1 MALQLLPRW
10 RVEHVRPQ
18 LVEAASGLRNL
29 QGVTYPAERFNAYL
43 KWTGDQLGVL
53 RHCLSRDALNRL
65 ITTDHYRTLCLL
77 DPATKGNQL
86 YSVVDIE
93 IARQIDE
100 FDAALNELDVAVA
113 RHEGADLVLVPD
125 TNVFL
130 QGLVSF
136 ENRAWSELLPRPN
149 ASAQLAIPLLVIDEL
164 DKAKLRTNNVHP
176 KSDEKVRARARRT
189 LRALEQGFAGDDPYQ
204 LECAGQ
210 AKVTVTFI
218 PEDARHIRLP
228 RPDDELVDIAQG
240 LAAMTSAP
248 VLLVSDDTGLRLR
261 ASIAGLNAIEPPGD
275 EPAD

>member
-18 LVEAASGLRNL
+18 LVEAATRLKNL
-29 QGVTYPAERFNAYL
+29 QGVTYPADRFNAYL
-43 KWTGDQLGVL
+43 MWTGDQLGVL

-100 FDAALNELDVAVA
+100 FDAALKELDVAAA
-113 RHEGADLVLVPD
+113 RHEGADLILVPD

-130 QGLVSF
+130 QRLASF
-136 ENRAWSELLPRPN
+136 ENLVWSELLPRPD
-149 ASAQLAIPLLVIDEL
+149 ASAHLAIPLLVIDEL

-176 KSDEKVRARARRT
+176 KSDEKVRTRARRT
-189 LRALEQGFAGDDPYQ
+189 LRALEQGFAGDDPYH

-210 AKVTVTFI
+210 ARVVVTFI
-218 PEDARHIRLP
+218 PEDARHVRLA

-248 VLLVSDDTGLRLR
+248 VVLVSDDTGLRLR
-261 ASIAGLNAIEPPGD
+261 ASLAGLNAVEPPGD
-275 EPAD
+275 DPDN